1 VDADGKHVYEE
12 CSGKG
17 ICDRALGDCTCFDG
31 YSGRACQRTTC
42 PNDCSGHG
50 KCRFISELDNV
61 GTYTDWDANAIQTCV
76 CDGGYTGSDCSQRLC
91 PKGDDPM
98 TACSASPD
106 HQQQTVTIDFQ
117 GDSLSHTALSAV
129 NHMVLKFKDSHGE
142 VWTTRAVDVTS
153 VLTNSAVAGAV
164 AAVEADI
171 KAALEALPNFVIG
184 DATIELDSDPATPGK
199 QTSQDS
205 VSFTVQMLHPDG
217 STMGEQALLMCPD
230 VNGCTAAGCQ
240 PVHQQ
245 IRKVTES
252 HPGIVALN
260 TDSVLVPP
268 AFAATGE
275 EYDMTIT
282 VTITTGMDASA
293 HNFAIAI
300 DDAGGSAI
308 AAAAMVAQ
316 PIPVDN
322 DKVYVGYG
330 AYLNFNSRTVAT
342 GTYTIKFAVA
352 QCAVTET
359 VTASVYSEH
368 AECSNRGACDR
379 ETGLCQCF
387 DGYYGHNCAQQS
399 ILV

>member
-1 VDADGKHVYEE
+1 
-12 CSGKG
+12 
-17 ICDRALGDCTCFDG
+17 
-31 YSGRACQRTTC
+31 
-42 PNDCSGHG
+42 
-50 KCRFISELDNV
+50 
-61 GTYTDWDANAIQTCV
+61 
-76 CDGGYTGSDCSQRLC
+76 
-91 PKGDDPM
+91 
-98 TACSASPD
+98 
-106 HQQQTVTIDFQ
+106 
-117 GDSLSHTALSAV
+117 
-129 NHMVLKFKDSHGE
+129 MVLKFKDSHGE

-153 VLTNSAVAGAV
+153 VLTNSPATGAV

-184 DATIELDSDPATPGK
+184 DATVTLATP
-199 QTSQDS
+199 SEDS

-252 HPGIVALN
+252 HSGIVALN

-282 VTITTGMDASA
+282 VTVTAGMDASA
-293 HNFAIAI
+293 NNFAIAI
-300 DDAGGSAI
+300 ANAAGSAI
-308 AAAAMVAQ
+308 ASAAMVAQ